1 MRKKYDAIQE
11 AVAIPAT
18 NSAVVTKAIIQ
29 FLQIFM
35 TETLAKRLVGMV
47 LIVAGISNVRITEAT
62 GLCDRSI
69 RTLKKTIDSGN
80 IDSLFVVGHGSGR
93 TRKVKGFESAIV
105 EELETNNY
113 HTRQQIAD
121 MILEKFGIALS
132 VSAVGK
138 LLKKTASGG

>member
-11 AVAIPAT
+11 AVAIPAP

-62 GLCDRSI
+62 GLCDRCI